1 MFENI
6 KSRKNPLGAEL
17 VNKGLIT
24 DKQLEDALNYQKD
37 HPEFKLGEVIDIL
50 EMCDKKK
57 LLKVIAE
64 QLKQK
69 SVDLNKGIS
78 IDYTEFLPRDVV
90 INNKAFP
97 FAIDGTTV
105 KVAFSDP
112 LDDKATTEVKLLL
125 VSKGFQMEKYFTL
138 YSMIMEQ
145 IQDVKNVENKYVNTK
160 EKDTTVLVDN
170 IILTAMK
177 QRASD
182 IHVEPLE
189 KKVRIRYRIDG
200 EMVEVS
206 ELPKSR
212 QGVLTGRLKSISNMH
227 QEITTDQDGRINSYD
242 NYSIR
247 VSTQKNI
254 NGEKFVLR
262 LLKKNSDIRT
272 LDELGLYGNDE
283 VLNAALDKKNG
294 IILLCA
300 PTGEGKT
307 TTLYSILDHLNRPN
321 INVVTIENPV
331 EIRMPGVNQVEIS
344 HETSFAGALRTVLR
358 QDPNI
363 ILVGEI
369 RDRETAQTAIESGQ
383 TGHLVLSTIHTVNAI
398 EAITR
403 IRKMGISDYD
413 VSSTLVTVISQ
424 RLIRRLC
431 EKCKKEHVINEE
443 DKKYIERV
451 EKATGYKFDLDKA
464 KMYEPVGCDE
474 CSGLGY
480 FERIGAFEVLYVDEY
495 LKEMI
500 SSGKSSI
507 DIMKYAVEKT
517 EYKPL
522 IVDAVRKAL
531 EGITTIEEI
540 QKKMSI

>member
-6 KSRKNPLGAEL
+6 KSRRSPLGTEL
-17 VNKGLIT
+17 INKGLIT
-24 DKQLEDALNYQKD
+24 EKQLDEVLNYQKD
-37 HPEFKLGEVIDIL
+37 HPEFKIGEVVDVL
-50 EMCDKKK
+50 NMCDKKR
-57 LLKVIAE
+57 LLSVVAE

-69 SVDLNKGIS
+69 SVDLSQGIS
-78 IDYTEFLPRDVV
+78 IEYTEFLPRDVV

-112 LDDKATTEVKLLL
+112 LDEKATNEVKLLL
-125 VSKGFQMEKYFTL
+125 VNKGFQMEKYYTL

-145 IQDVKNVENKYVNTK
+145 IQDVKNVQDKFVDTK

-182 IHVEPLE
+182 IHIEPME

-200 EMVEVS
+200 EMIEVS

-247 VSTQKNI
+247 ASTQKNI

-262 LLKKNSDIRT
+262 LLKKNANIRT
-272 LDELGLYGNDE
+272 LKDLGFPSDDKL
-283 VLNAALDKKNG
+283 VKTAFDKKNG

-307 TTLYSILDHLNRPN
+307 TTLYSILDYLNTPN
-321 INVVTIENPV
+321 INVVTIEDPV
-331 EIRMPGVNQVEIS
+331 EIRMPGVNQVEIG
-344 HETSFAGALRTVLR
+344 HDTSFAGALRTVLR

-413 VSSTLVTVISQ
+413 VASTFVTVISQ

-431 EKCKKEHVINEE
+431 NKCKKPHKITEE
-443 DKKYIERV
+443 EKKYIERV
-451 EKATGYKFDLDKA
+451 EKVTGAKFDLEKA
-464 KMYEPVGCDE
+464 KMYEPVGCEE
-474 CSGLGY
+474 CSNLGY
-480 FERIGAFEVLYVDEY
+480 FERIGVFEILYIDEY

-500 SSGKSSI
+500 SESKSSI
-507 DIMKYAVEKT
+507 DIKKYAIENT
-517 EYKPL
+517 QYKPL
-522 IVDAVRKAL
+522 IVDAVNKCL
-531 EGITTIEEI
+531 QGITTIDEI

>member
-6 KSRKNPLGAEL
+6 KSRRSPLGTEL
-17 VNKGLIT
+17 INKGLIT
-24 DKQLEDALNYQKD
+24 EKQLDEVLNYQKD
-37 HPEFKLGEVIDIL
+37 HPEFKIGEVVDIL
-50 EMCDKKK
+50 NMCDKKR
-57 LLKVIAE
+57 LLSVVAE

-69 SVDLNKGIS
+69 SVDLSQGIS
-78 IDYTEFLPRDVV
+78 IEYTEFLPRDVV

-112 LDDKATTEVKLLL
+112 LDEKATNEVKLLL
-125 VSKGFQMEKYFTL
+125 VNKGFQMEKYYTL

-145 IQDVKNVENKYVNTK
+145 IQDVKNVQDKFVDTK

-182 IHVEPLE
+182 IHIEPME

-200 EMVEVS
+200 EMIEVS

-262 LLKKNSDIRT
+262 LLKKNANIRT
-272 LDELGLYGNDE
+272 LEDLGFPSDDKLIKT
-283 VLNAALDKKNG
+283 AFDKKNG

-307 TTLYSILDHLNRPN
+307 TTLYSILDYLNTPN
-321 INVVTIENPV
+321 INVVTIEDPV
-331 EIRMPGVNQVEIS
+331 EIRMSGVNQVEIG
-344 HETSFAGALRTVLR
+344 HDTSFAGALRTVLR

-383 TGHLVLSTIHTVNAI
+383 TGHLVLSTIHTINAI

-413 VSSTLVTVISQ
+413 VASTFVTVISQ

-431 EKCKKEHVINEE
+431 NKCKKPHKITEE
-443 DKKYIERV
+443 EKKYIERV
-451 EKATGYKFDLDKA
+451 EKVTGAKFDLEKA
-464 KMYEPVGCDE
+464 KMYEPVGCEE
-474 CSGLGY
+474 CSNLGY
-480 FERIGAFEVLYVDEY
+480 FERIGAFEILYIDEY

-500 SSGKSSI
+500 SESKSSI
-507 DIMKYAVEKT
+507 DIKKYAIENT
-517 EYKPL
+517 QYKPL
-522 IVDAVRKAL
+522 IVDAVNKCL
-531 EGITTIEEI
+531 QGITTIDEI

>member
-6 KSRKNPLGAEL
+6 KSRRNPLGTEL
-17 VNKGLIT
+17 INKGLIT
-24 DKQLEDALNYQKD
+24 EKQVDEVLNYQKE
-37 HPEFKLGEVIDIL
+37 HVEFKFGEIVDIL
-50 EMCDKKK
+50 NLCDKKK
-57 LLKVIAE
+57 LLRAIAE
-64 QLKQK
+64 QLNIK
-69 SVDLNKGIS
+69 SVDLNKGID
-78 IDYTEFLPRDVV
+78 IDYTEFLPRDIV

-112 LDDKATTEVKLLL
+112 LDEKSVEEVKLLL
-125 VSKGFQMEKYFTL
+125 VGKGFQMEKYFTL

-145 IQDVKNVENKYVNTK
+145 IQDVKNVQNNYVDTK

-170 IILTAMK
+170 IILTAMN

-182 IHVEPLE
+182 IHIEPLE

-200 EMVEVS
+200 ELIEIS

-212 QGVLTGRLKSISNMH
+212 QGVLAGRLKSISNMH

-242 NYSIR
+242 DYSIR

-262 LLKKNSDIRT
+262 LLKKNENIKT
-272 LDELGLYGNDE
+272 LKELGYHGNE
-283 VLNAALDKKNG
+283 EMIKNAFDKKNG
-294 IILLCA
+294 VILICA

-307 TTLYSILDHLNRPN
+307 TTLYSILDYLNKPN
-321 INVVTIENPV
+321 INIVTIEDPV
-331 EIRMPGVNQVEIS
+331 EIRMAGVNQVEIS
-344 HETSFAGALRTVLR
+344 HNTSFAGALRTVLR

-369 RDRETAQTAIESGQ
+369 RDRETAQTAVESGQ

-403 IRKMGISDYD
+403 IRKMGIADYD
-413 VSSTLVTVISQ
+413 VASTFATVISQ
-424 RLIRRLC
+424 RLVRRLC
-431 EKCKKEHVINEE
+431 NKCKKPHDITEE
-443 DKKYIERV
+443 EKKYIQNV
-451 EKATGYKFDLDKA
+451 EKITGYKFNIDKA
-464 KMYEPVGCDE
+464 KMYEPVGCEE
-474 CSGLGY
+474 CSNIGY
-480 FERIGAFEVLYVDEY
+480 FERIGIFETLYIDDY

-507 DIMKYAVEKT
+507 DIKKYATENT

-522 IVDAVRKAL
+522 IVDAINKCL
-531 EGITTIEEI
+531 EGITTISEV
-540 QKKMSI
+540 QNKMSI

>member
-6 KSRKNPLGAEL
+6 KSRRSPLGTEL
-17 VNKGLIT
+17 INKGLIT
-24 DKQLEDALNYQKD
+24 DKELDTVLNYQKE
-37 HPEFKLGEVIDIL
+37 HPEFKIGEVVDIL
-50 EMCDKKK
+50 NLCDKKK
-57 LLKVIAE
+57 LLRVIAE
-64 QLKQK
+64 QLGQK
-69 SVDLNKGIS
+69 SVDLSKGIS
-78 IDYTEFLPRDVV
+78 IDYSEFLPRDVV

-112 LDDKATTEVKLLL
+112 LDDKATQEVKLLL
-125 VSKGFQMEKYFTL
+125 VNKGFQMEKYFTL

-145 IQDVKNVENKYVNTK
+145 IQDVKNVQNNYVDTK

-182 IHVEPLE
+182 IHIEPLE

-212 QGVLTGRLKSISNMH
+212 QGVLTGRLKSIANMH

-262 LLKKNSDIRT
+262 LLKKNSNIRT
-272 LDELGLYGNDE
+272 LEELGFPGTDE
-283 VLNAALDKKNG
+283 TIKKAFDKKNG
-294 IILLCA
+294 IVLLCA

-307 TTLYSILDHLNRPN
+307 TTLYSILDYLNEPN
-321 INVVTIENPV
+321 INIVTIENPV
-331 EIRMPGVNQVEIS
+331 EIRMPGVNQVEIG
-344 HETSFAGALRTVLR
+344 HDTSFAGALRTVLR

-369 RDRETAQTAIESGQ
+369 RDKETAQTAVESGQ
-383 TGHLVLSTIHTVNAI
+383 TGHLVLSTIHTINAI

-413 VSSTLVTVISQ
+413 VASTFVTVISQ
-424 RLIRRLC
+424 RLVRRLC
-431 EKCKKEHVINEE
+431 NKCKKPHELTEE
-443 DKKYIERV
+443 DKKYIDRV
-451 EKATGYKFDLDKA
+451 EKITGHRFNLDKA

-474 CSGLGY
+474 CSNLGY
-480 FERIGAFEVLYVDEY
+480 FERIGVFEVLHVNEY
-495 LKEMI
+495 LQEMI

-507 DIMKYAVEKT
+507 DIKKYALERT
-517 EYKPL
+517 EYRPI
-522 IVDAVRKAL
+522 IVDAVNKAL
-531 EGITTIEEI
+531 EGITTLEEI

>member
-6 KSRKNPLGAEL
+6 KSRRSPLGTEL
-17 VNKGLIT
+17 INKGLIT
-24 DKQLEDALNYQKD
+24 EKQLDEVLNYQKD
-37 HPEFKLGEVIDIL
+37 HPEFKIGEVVDIL
-50 EMCDKKK
+50 NMCDKKR
-57 LLKVIAE
+57 LLSVVAE

-69 SVDLNKGIS
+69 SVDLSQGIS
-78 IDYTEFLPRDVV
+78 IEYTEFLPRDVV

-112 LDDKATTEVKLLL
+112 LDEKATNEVKLLL
-125 VSKGFQMEKYFTL
+125 VNKGFQMEKYYTL

-145 IQDVKNVENKYVNTK
+145 IQDVKNVQDKFVDTK

-182 IHVEPLE
+182 IHIEPME

-200 EMVEVS
+200 EMIEVS

-262 LLKKNSDIRT
+262 LLKKNANIRT
-272 LDELGLYGNDE
+272 LEDLGFPSDDKLIKT
-283 VLNAALDKKNG
+283 AFDKKNG

-307 TTLYSILDHLNRPN
+307 TTLYSILDYLNTPN
-321 INVVTIENPV
+321 INVVTIEDPV
-331 EIRMPGVNQVEIS
+331 EIRMSGVNQVEIG
-344 HETSFAGALRTVLR
+344 HDTSFAGALRTVLR

-413 VSSTLVTVISQ
+413 VASTFVTVISQ

-431 EKCKKEHVINEE
+431 NKCKKPHKITEE
-443 DKKYIERV
+443 EKKYIERV
-451 EKATGYKFDLDKA
+451 EKVTGAKFDLEKA
-464 KMYEPVGCDE
+464 KMYEPVGCEE
-474 CSGLGY
+474 CSNLGY
-480 FERIGAFEVLYVDEY
+480 FERIGVFEILYIDEY

-500 SSGKSSI
+500 SESKSSI
-507 DIMKYAVEKT
+507 DIKKYAIENT
-517 EYKPL
+517 QYKPL
-522 IVDAVRKAL
+522 IVDAVNKCL
-531 EGITTIEEI
+531 QGITTIDEI

>member
-1 MFENI
+1 
-6 KSRKNPLGAEL
+6 
-17 VNKGLIT
+17 
-24 DKQLEDALNYQKD
+24 
-37 HPEFKLGEVIDIL
+37 
-50 EMCDKKK
+50 
-57 LLKVIAE
+57 
-64 QLKQK
+64 
-69 SVDLNKGIS
+69 
-78 IDYTEFLPRDVV
+78 
-90 INNKAFP
+90 
-97 FAIDGTTV
+97 
-105 KVAFSDP
+105 
-112 LDDKATTEVKLLL
+112 
-125 VSKGFQMEKYFTL
+125 MEKYFTL

-145 IQDVKNVENKYVNTK
+145 IQDVKNVNDKFVDTK

-182 IHVEPLE
+182 IHIEPME

-272 LDELGLYGNDE
+272 LSGLGFPSDSQ
-283 VLNAALDKKNG
+283 VVKDAFDKKNG

-307 TTLYSILDHLNRPN
+307 TTLYSILDYLNDPN

-331 EIRMPGVNQVEIS
+331 EIRMAGVNQVEIG
-344 HETSFAGALRTVLR
+344 HDTSFANALRTVLR

-383 TGHLVLSTIHTVNAI
+383 TGHLVLSTIHTINAI

-413 VSSTLVTVISQ
+413 VASTFVTVISQ
-424 RLIRRLC
+424 RLVRRLC
-431 EKCKKEHVINEE
+431 SKCKKPHEITEE
-443 DKKYIERV
+443 EKKYIDRV
-451 EKATGYKFDLDKA
+451 EKITGCKFDLSKA
-464 KMYEPVGCDE
+464 NMYEPVGCDE

-480 FERIGAFEVLYVDEY
+480 FERIGVFEILYIDEY
-495 LKEMI
+495 LQEMI
-500 SSGKSSI
+500 SSGKSAI
-507 DIMKYAVEKT
+507 DIKKYAIEET
-517 EYKPL
+517 QYRPL
-522 IVDAVRKAL
+522 IVDAVNKCL
-531 EGITTIEEI
+531 EGITTLQEV

>member
-6 KSRKNPLGAEL
+6 KSRRNPLGTEL
-17 VNKGLIT
+17 INKGIIT
-24 DKQLEDALNYQKD
+24 EKQLEEALNYQKE
-37 HPEFKLGEVIDIL
+37 HPEFKIGEIVDIL
-50 EMCDKKK
+50 NMCDKKK
-57 LLKVIAE
+57 LLLTIAE

-69 SVDLNKGIS
+69 YVDLSKGIS
-78 IDYTEFLPRDVV
+78 IEYTEFLPRDVV
-90 INNKAFP
+90 INNKAIP

-112 LDDKATTEVKLLL
+112 LNERLTNEVKLLL
-125 VSKGFQMEKYFTL
+125 VNKGFQMEKYFTL

-145 IQDVKNVENKYVNTK
+145 IQDVKNVQDKFVDTK

-170 IILTAMK
+170 IIMTAIK

-182 IHVEPLE
+182 IHIEPME
-189 KKVRIRYRIDG
+189 RKVRIRYRIDG
-200 EMVEVS
+200 EMIEVS

-262 LLKKNSDIRT
+262 LLKKNADVRT
-272 LDELGLYGNDE
+272 LNDLGFPSDDQL
-283 VLNAALDKKNG
+283 VKTIFDKKNG

-307 TTLYSILDHLNRPN
+307 TTLYSILDYLNNPN
-321 INVVTIENPV
+321 INVVTIEDPV
-331 EIRMPGVNQVEIS
+331 EIRMSGINQVEIG
-344 HETSFAGALRTVLR
+344 HDTSFAGALRTVLR

-413 VSSTLVTVISQ
+413 VASTFVTVISQ

-431 EKCKKEHVINEE
+431 NKCKKPHIMTDEE
-443 DKKYIERV
+443 RKYIERV
-451 EKATGYKFDLDKA
+451 EKVTGAKFNLDKA
-464 KMYEPVGCDE
+464 KMYEPVGCEE
-474 CSGLGY
+474 CSNLGY
-480 FERIGAFEVLYVDEY
+480 FERIGVFEVLYINEY

-500 SSGKSSI
+500 SEGKSSI
-507 DIMKYAVEKT
+507 DIKKYAVENT
-517 EYKPL
+517 RYKPL
-522 IVDAVRKAL
+522 IVDAIDKCL
-531 EGITTIEEI
+531 EGITTIDEI

>member
-6 KSRKNPLGAEL
+6 KSRRSPLGTEL
-17 VNKGLIT
+17 INKGLIT
-24 DKQLEDALNYQKD
+24 EKQLDEVLNYQKD
-37 HPEFKLGEVIDIL
+37 HPEFKIGEIVDIL
-50 EMCDKKK
+50 NMCNKKR
-57 LLKVIAE
+57 LLSVVAE
-64 QLKQK
+64 QLKVK
-69 SVDLNKGIS
+69 SVDLSQGIS
-78 IDYTEFLPRDVV
+78 IDYSEFLPRDIV
-90 INNKAFP
+90 INNKAIP
-97 FAIDGTTV
+97 FAIEGTTV

-112 LDDKATTEVKLLL
+112 LDDKITEEVKLLL
-125 VSKGFQMEKYFTL
+125 VNKGFQMDKYFTL

-145 IQDVKNVENKYVNTK
+145 IQDVKNVQNKYVDTK

-182 IHVEPLE
+182 IHIEPME

-200 EMVEVS
+200 EMIEVS

-262 LLKKNSDIRT
+262 LLKKNADVRT
-272 LDELGLYGNDE
+272 LEELGFPSND
-283 VLNAALDKKNG
+283 ALVKKVFNKNNG

-307 TTLYSILDHLNRPN
+307 TTLYSILDYLNNPN
-321 INVVTIENPV
+321 INVVTIEDPV
-331 EIRMPGVNQVEIS
+331 EIRMAGVNQVEIG
-344 HETSFAGALRTVLR
+344 HDTSFAGALRTVLR

-369 RDRETAQTAIESGQ
+369 RDTETAQTAIESGQ

-413 VSSTLVTVISQ
+413 VASTFVTVISQ

-431 EKCKKEHVINEE
+431 EKCKKPHAITDE
-443 DKKYIERV
+443 DRKYIARV
-451 EKATGYKFDLDKA
+451 EKTTGYKFDLDNIT
-464 KMYEPVGCDE
+464 MYEPVGCEE
-474 CSGLGY
+474 CSNVGY
-480 FERIGAFEVLYVDEY
+480 FERIGAFEILYIDEY

-500 SSGKSSI
+500 SEGKSSI
-507 DIMKYAVEKT
+507 DIKKYAMEKT
-517 EYKPL
+517 HYKPL
-522 IVDAVRKAL
+522 VVDAVNKCL
-531 EGITTIEEI
+531 QGITTLEEV
-540 QKKMSI
+540 QKKMSV

>member
-6 KSRKNPLGAEL
+6 KSRRSPLGTEL
-17 VNKGLIT
+17 INKGLIT
-24 DKQLEDALNYQKD
+24 EKQLDEVLNYQKD
-37 HPEFKLGEVIDIL
+37 HPEFKIGEVVDIL
-50 EMCDKKK
+50 NMCDKKR
-57 LLKVIAE
+57 LLSVVAE

-69 SVDLNKGIS
+69 SVDLSQGIS
-78 IDYTEFLPRDVV
+78 IEYTEFLPRDVV

-112 LDDKATTEVKLLL
+112 LDEKATNEVKLLL
-125 VSKGFQMEKYFTL
+125 VNKGFQMEKYYTL

-145 IQDVKNVENKYVNTK
+145 IQDVKNVQDKFVDTK

-182 IHVEPLE
+182 IHIEPME

-200 EMVEVS
+200 EMIEVS

-262 LLKKNSDIRT
+262 LLKKNANIRT
-272 LDELGLYGNDE
+272 LEDLGFPSDDKL
-283 VLNAALDKKNG
+283 VKTAFDKKNG

-307 TTLYSILDHLNRPN
+307 TTLYSILDYLNTPN
-321 INVVTIENPV
+321 INVVTIEDPV
-331 EIRMPGVNQVEIS
+331 EIRMSGVNQVEIG
-344 HETSFAGALRTVLR
+344 HDTSFAGALRTVLR

-383 TGHLVLSTIHTVNAI
+383 TGHLVLSTIHTINAI

-413 VSSTLVTVISQ
+413 VASTFVTVISQ

-431 EKCKKEHVINEE
+431 NKCKKPHKITEE
-443 DKKYIERV
+443 EKKYIERV
-451 EKATGYKFDLDKA
+451 EKVTGAKFDLEKA
-464 KMYEPVGCDE
+464 KMYEPVGCEE
-474 CSGLGY
+474 CSNLGY
-480 FERIGAFEVLYVDEY
+480 FERIGAFEILYIDEY

-500 SSGKSSI
+500 SESKSSI
-507 DIMKYAVEKT
+507 EIKKYAIENT
-517 EYKPL
+517 QYKPL
-522 IVDAVRKAL
+522 IVDAINKCL
-531 EGITTIEEI
+531 QGITTIDEI